1 MPQMAA
7 YSAAK
12 AGLHRYVQ
20 ALRAEVYHEP
30 ITVTE
35 LAPGYIDTDMNR
47 GAKSRPFVI
56 PLERGGAMLA
66 RLIERRVRH
75 ALRTGVA
82 VGAGRA
88 AREARCRRG
97 CWRRRPARN
106 EDPHAMTQLPADT
119 RPVAPQH
126 AIDAERLGAWLTAN
140 VAPLDGPLEIA
151 QFKGGQSN
159 PTYLLAAGRQR
170 YVLRRKPP
178 GKLLPS
184 AHAVDREYRVIRAL
198 ARTGRAGGEGLRP
211 VRGRRG
217 DRHGVLR
224 HGVRRGPRVLGP
236 EPAGPGARSARRDPR
251 RDQPR
256 DRRAAQ
262 RRLCASVGL
271 GDYGRSGE
279 YIARQV
285 ARWSKQYQASE
296 TEKIE
301 AMDNLIA
308 WLPENIPVGDE
319 TSIVHG
325 DYRIDNVIFHPDEP
339 RILAVLDWELSTLGH
354 PLADFAYHC
363 MVWRIPP
370 GTFRGLG
377 GLDLAA
383 LGIPS
388 EHEYVAAYCR
398 RTGRAGIEPRDWEYY
413 MVYNMFRIAA
423 IVQGVMARALQG
435 NASSAQALE
444 TGRAARPLAELAW
457 RQVERLKLS

>member
-1 MPQMAA
+1 MSSMQPNT
-7 YSAAK
+7 K
-12 AGLHRYVQ
+12 
-20 ALRAEVYHEP
+20 
-30 ITVTE
+30 
-35 LAPGYIDTDMNR
+35 
-47 GAKSRPFVI
+47 
-56 PLERGGAMLA
+56 
-66 RLIERRVRH
+66 
-75 ALRTGVA
+75 
-82 VGAGRA
+82 
-88 AREARCRRG
+88 
-97 CWRRRPARN
+97 
-106 EDPHAMTQLPADT
+106 
-119 RPVAPQH
+119 PVAAQH
-126 AIDAERLGAWLTAN
+126 AIDVAKLEQWLAASVGPLG
-140 VAPLDGPLEIA
+140 GPLEVA

-159 PTYLLAAGRQR
+159 PTYLLTAGDQR
-170 YVLRRKPP
+170 FVLRRKPP

-184 AHAVDREYRVIRAL
+184 AHAVDREYRVMKALAGTDVPVARARAL
-198 ARTGRAGGEGLRP
+198 CEDDTVIGTAFYVMEYVTGRVFWDPSLPGL
-211 VRGRRG
+211 
-217 DRHGVLR
+217 
-224 HGVRRGPRVLGP
+224 
-236 EPAGPGARSARRDPR
+236 EPAG
-251 RDQPR
+251 
-256 DRRAAQ
+256 RAAIHDEIN
-262 RRLCASVGL
+262 RVIAALHSVDYAAVGL
-271 GDYGRSGE
+271 GDFGRSGE

-308 WLPENIPVGDE
+308 WLPANIPAGDE

-377 GLDLAA
+377 GHDLAA

-388 EHEYVAAYCR
+388 ESDYVAAYCR